1 MEKAGRSSPKAEGPR
16 VSPALRGGGMDLL
29 GDEFVAA
36 LAARNP
42 KRLRACFHPQ
52 VKLRA
57 LVPSGPQ
64 THVGADG
71 VTGTFLGW
79 FGEAEDLRLLEGTA
93 RPLGGRLYICYRFQ
107 ELYSDGDS
115 EVIEQH
121 AFCDVVDGRLATM
134 DLVCSGH
141 QRERGIGTTDLH
153 HFDAGELGCGSGLP
167 LEFRRQINAIPIGST
182 LEVVARDPSAKEDLP
197 SLARLLGHR
206 VLSVTSSAEGST
218 VVSVQRGR

>member
-1 MEKAGRSSPKAEGPR
+1 MEKEGRSSAKEEKPR
-16 VSPALRGGGMDLL
+16 ESPALPGDVMESL

-36 LAARNP
+36 LAARDS
-42 KRLRACFHPQ
+42 KRLRACFQPQ

-64 THVGADG
+64 THTGADG
-71 VTGTFLGW
+71 VTGTFSGW
-79 FGEAEDLRLLEGTA
+79 FGGAESLRLLEGSA
-93 RPLGGRLYICYRFQ
+93 RPLGGRLHISYRFQ
-107 ELYSDGDS
+107 EGYSDGDS

-121 AFCDVVDGRLATM
+121 AFCDLVDGRIVAM

-141 QRERGIGTTDLH
+141 QPERGRGANDLH

-167 LEFRRQINAIPIGST
+167 LEFRRQLNAIPIGST
-182 LEVVARDPSAKEDLP
+182 LEVVARDPSAREDLP

-218 VVSVQRGR
+218 VISVQRGR

>member
-1 MEKAGRSSPKAEGPR
+1 MAKEGRPSPEAESPR
-16 VSPALRGGGMDLL
+16 VSPALPSGRMESL
-29 GDEFVAA
+29 GDEFVSA
-36 LAARNP
+36 LAVRDS
-42 KRLRACFHPQ
+42 KRLRACFQPH

-57 LVPSGPQ
+57 LVPPGPQ

-79 FGEAEDLRLLEGTA
+79 FGGAESLRLLEGSA
-93 RPLGGRLYICYRFQ
+93 RPLGGRLRISYRFQ
-107 ELYSDGDS
+107 ERYSDGDS

-121 AFCDVVDGRLATM
+121 AFCNLVDGRIATM

-141 QRERGIGTTDLH
+141 QPEHGLGASDLH

-167 LEFRRQINAIPIGST
+167 MEFRRQMNAIPIGST
-182 LEVVARDPSAKEDLP
+182 LEVVARDPSAREDLP

-206 VLSVTSSAEGST
+206 VLSIASSGDGVTVFVIE
-218 VVSVQRGR
+218 RGR